1 MEKFILCGLDQGKS
15 QIKLHLPIA
24 KHFVLNAVKNGE
36 KVLKVNELVA
46 EAVKSNDRDF
56 NHVKPYLGSGNERQ
70 DVPKTCSMF

>member
-56 NHVKPYLGSGNERQ
+56 NHIWEVVMSARMFLKL
-70 DVPKTCSMF
+70 CSMF